1 MAAILLTGLPYDV
14 LITIVR
20 HLDDTS
26 LLVCR
31 YVCRRVSRAAG
42 RCLPLH
48 PRPPGGMY
56 DYLNSL
62 PSALAERIC
71 ARRLM
76 STALVD
82 AAGAGHYSVVGFLA
96 SKAGRSDGRALLEQI
111 QELLR
116 RQACH
121 EVICASIVGG
131 CVEMS
136 TTLLLELRYLAGR
149 DPRRN
154 NSYRQLFRRQIRL
167 YVGLANVHRRTT
179 ILSLVVR
186 WLLDTDEGVA
196 AYQPSRPREV
206 VQTLASTAIRE
217 GDEALLS
224 TLKEAGWLASRR
236 NAKERK
242 RRGKDTYR

>member
-62 PSALAERIC
+62 PSALAERIR

-111 QELLR
+111 QE
-116 RQACH
+116 
-121 EVICASIVGG
+121 
-131 CVEMS
+131 
-136 TTLLLELRYLAGR
+136 
-149 DPRRN
+149 
-154 NSYRQLFRRQIRL
+154 
-167 YVGLANVHRRTT
+167 

-186 WLLDTDEGVA
+186 WLLDTDKGVA